1 MPVDDLK
8 QIVDNVYLQGAHA
21 AFVQITKFYSK
32 KMDKLDKKT
41 LSSKILTSDEL
52 NEVKQ
57 CTSLM
62 KNLNEIETEF
72 KKKVIAN
79 SKAPKN
85 TLADDETN
93 KLNE

>member
-1 MPVDDLK
+1 
-8 QIVDNVYLQGAHA
+8 
-21 AFVQITKFYSK
+21 
-32 KMDKLDKKT
+32 
-41 LSSKILTSDEL
+41 
-52 NEVKQ
+52 
-57 CTSLM
+57 M

-85 TLADDETN
+85 ILADETN